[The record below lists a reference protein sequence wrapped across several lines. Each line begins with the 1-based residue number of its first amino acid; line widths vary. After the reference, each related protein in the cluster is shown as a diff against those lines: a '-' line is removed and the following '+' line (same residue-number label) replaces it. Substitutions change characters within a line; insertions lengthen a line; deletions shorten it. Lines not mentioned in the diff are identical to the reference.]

1 MDSLSNGDLLK
12 NITRQDLIEYLELS
26 GWKNV
31 ESPKAVWVVYAGPD
45 DYYGEPL
52 EIVLS
57 KRDNT
62 DTANQYLASA
72 VDLLSTLR
80 QESPSITTQRIQN
93 VNRDV
98 LNLRNTDDNITISI
112 PLTLAARQVKK
123 LQTLVRQAS
132 NSERDVLPYYRSN
145 YYNSQA
151 DRMVNS
157 FQFGHTQNRSFGLVV
172 QSPVLPDPILYVQ
185 TRFDIPEEVEPPL
198 MPIERRITERVV
210 RGLVA
215 AKNAVKQH
223 SIASLVES
231 YNSGFSSN
239 MCSAIVDISDNK
251 RATIEYSVLWS
262 PKIPPPNDI
271 AEVHSILL
279 NETDYAYLEHAAN
292 EMKVLKQPEDTF
304 LVRGLVS
311 LFSATDNPSKLDTG
325 RSVIVNWK
333 KPDIDRYVK
342 IIVELNPEDYLSAV
356 DAHKYWYPIEVTG
369 EARMIGN
376 RWRLL
381 NPRNFRAFPGDIP
394 YEIKQESF

>member
-12 NITRQDLIEYLELS
+12 NITTQELIEYLELS

-31 ESPKAVWVVYAGPD
+31 ESPKATWIVFAGPD

-80 QESPSITTQRIQN
+80 QESPSIMVQRIQN
-93 VNRDV
+93 VNRDI
-98 LNLRNTDDNITISI
+98 LSLRNTDENIITSI
-112 PLTLAARQVKK
+112 PLRLAARQVPK
-123 LQTLVRQAS
+123 LQTLIRQAS
-132 NSERDVLPYYRSN
+132 NSERDVLPYYRSS

-172 QSPVLPDPILYVQ
+172 QSPILPDPTPYTQL
-185 TRFDIPEEVEPPL
+185 RFTDEEVAPPL

-215 AKNAVKQH
+215 AKNAVRQH
-223 SIASLVES
+223 SVVALVES
-231 YNSGFSSN
+231 YNSGFSGN
-239 MCSAIVDISDNK
+239 MCSAIVDISDDK
-251 RATIEYSVLWS
+251 KATIEYSVLWS
-262 PKIPPPNDI
+262 PKIPPPQDI
-271 AEVHSILL
+271 AEVGSILL
-279 NETDYAYLEHAAN
+279 NETDYAYLESAAN
-292 EMKVLKQPEDTF
+292 EMKALKKPEDTF
-304 LVRGLVS
+304 RVRGMISDV
-311 LFSATDNPSKLDTG
+311 SATDNPSKLDTG
-325 RSVIVNWK
+325 RSIVVKWK
-333 KPDIDRYVK
+333 KPDIDRVVK
-342 IIVELNPEDYLSAV
+342 IIVELNPEDYRSAI

-381 NPRNFRAFPGDIP
+381 NPRDYRDFPEDIP
-394 YEIKQESF
+394 YEIKQEAF